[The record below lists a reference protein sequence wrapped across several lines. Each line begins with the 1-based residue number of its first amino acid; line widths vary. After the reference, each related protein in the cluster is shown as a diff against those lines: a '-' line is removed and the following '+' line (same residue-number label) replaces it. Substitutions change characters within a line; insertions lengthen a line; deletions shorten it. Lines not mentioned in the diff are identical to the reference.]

1 MSRLHW
7 SSMSWFSQFIS
18 AFQWDPF
25 WGIPAGSTSP
35 WSPCHGCMNF
45 QNSHRFDWH
54 LLRKYPW
61 VSAAWGATG
70 STQLIET
77 SILGEILLSHSHISS
92 WNKAVHQLS
101 AVHQASFLGVVPLTN
116 HPNHGDVVV
125 RSPNDGPSGWPD
137 AFRYEILR
145 SPTATA
151 RDFPHERQSFSIVKA
166 SKGKIKPKCLRSVQC
181 STDVRCG
188 TSFS

>member
-70 STQLIET
+70 STQLLKHQFLERYFWAIAIFLAETKQFINFKQFIRRVFGGSFPLLTIRTMET
-77 SILGEILLSHSHISS
+77 SWSGHQTMDHPDGRMLSDTKSYEVQPQQLGIFHMNANRFLL
-92 WNKAVHQLS
+92 
-101 AVHQASFLGVVPLTN
+101 
-116 HPNHGDVVV
+116 
-125 RSPNDGPSGWPD
+125 
-137 AFRYEILR
+137 
-145 SPTATA
+145 
-151 RDFPHERQSFSIVKA
+151 
-166 SKGKIKPKCLRSVQC
+166 
-181 STDVRCG
+181 
-188 TSFS
+188 